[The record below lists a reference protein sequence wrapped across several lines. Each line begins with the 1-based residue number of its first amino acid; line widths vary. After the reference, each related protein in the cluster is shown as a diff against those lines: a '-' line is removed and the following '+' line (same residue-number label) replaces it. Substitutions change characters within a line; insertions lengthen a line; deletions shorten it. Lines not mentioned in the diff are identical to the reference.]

1 VIPAA
6 NSAPGAAEHDAAQMV
21 ATTADAKRSRDT
33 AKLISA

>member
-6 NSAPGAAEHDAAQMV
+6 NSTPGTAEHDAVEMV
-21 ATTADAKRSRDT
+21 ATAADAERSRDT